1 MIHKSYQDRYFIVQ
15 IAFAVVALV
24 LILQAMHLQ
33 LIDSSYRTRANAT
46 AIFRNIIYPSR
57 GLIYDRNNKLLIYNN
72 AMYDLMV
79 IYNQVKSGMDTTK
92 FCNVVGITKDE
103 FKQNLQKDWRSGQYS
118 KSVPFPFIKK
128 VSPAVY
134 ARLQECLFE
143 FPGFQVQLRNVRGYP
158 YPYGGQVLGYI
169 NEVSTGQ
176 IQASKGLYALGDYAG
191 KSGLELSYEKD
202 LRGTKGIRYE
212 LKDNLG
218 RLVGRYKEGELDSIA
233 VPGKDLLSSMD
244 GELQKYAEELLKGKN
259 GSVVAIE
266 PSTGEILALISSPGY
281 DPNRL
286 VVSNNRGN
294 EFSNLLKDPLKPLF
308 NRSIQAKYPPGSIFK
323 TAMALIAQ
331 EEGVIDS
338 DFGVGCSNGMYYGNR
353 HYGCHSHVPAR
364 NLPEAIQHSCNSYF
378 FNVVLRTLDKYGA
391 SNVGQGL
398 DTLVSHL
405 QEFGLG
411 VPLGVDIPNE
421 SAGNIPTSKYYD
433 KVNKGRNWRS
443 GSIMSIGIGQGEVQ
457 LTTLQMANMA
467 AIIANRGY
475 FYTPHLIKGFK
486 DGTFIPAQY
495 RKMHR
500 VNIKQYHFSPVV
512 DGMERVVLA
521 GTARVAAIPDISVC
535 GKTGTAQNPHG
546 EDHSIFFGFA
556 PRDKPKIAIAV
567 FVENAGF
574 GASYGAPIASLMIE
588 KYIRGSISEPR
599 KFLEEKML
607 KSSIAYPYL
616 YEEAQKRLDAAKQK
630 N

>member
-1 MIHKSYQDRYFIVQ
+1 MVRDRYSIIQIVFI
-15 IAFAVVALV
+15 IAALV
-24 LILQAMHLQ
+24 LSLKAMHLQ
-33 LIDSSYRTRANAT
+33 LIDPSYRMRANAT

-72 AMYDLMV
+72 PMYDLMA
-79 IYNQVKSGMDTTK
+79 IYNQIKPGMDTIK
-92 FCNVVGITKDE
+92 FCKVLGITKED
-103 FKQNLQKDWRSGQYS
+103 FIQNIKKDWRSGQYS

-128 VSPAVY
+128 VSPEVY

-169 NEVSTGQ
+169 NEVSQGQ
-176 IQASKGLYALGDYAG
+176 IEASKGEYALGDYAG
-191 KSGLELSYEKD
+191 KSGLELSYEKQ
-202 LRGTKGIRYE
+202 LRGVKGIRYE

-218 RLVGRYKEGELDSIA
+218 RLVGRYKEGTLDSIA
-233 VPGKDLLSSMD
+233 VPGKDILSGMD

-266 PSTGEILALISSPGY
+266 PATGEILALISSPGY

-331 EEGVIDS
+331 EEGVIDEN
-338 DFGVGCSNGMYYGNR
+338 FGVGCSMGMYYGNR
-353 HYGCHSHVPAR
+353 HYGCHSHVPAH

-378 FNVVLRTLDKYGA
+378 FNVVLRVLDKYG
-391 SNVGQGL
+391 SQNVGQGL

-421 SAGNIPTSKYYD
+421 SAGNIPTSRYYD

-475 FYTPHLIKGFK
+475 FYTPHLVKGFK
-486 DGTFIPAQY
+486 DGTLIPAQY
-495 RKMHR
+495 RKIHR
-500 VNIKQYHFSPVV
+500 LNIKQYHFGPVV

-521 GTARVAAIPDISVC
+521 GTARIAAIPDIAVC

-588 KYIRGSISEPR
+588 KFINGRISDAR
-599 KFLEEKML
+599 KPLEEKML
-607 KSSIAYPYL
+607 KSTIAYPYL
-616 YEEAQKRLDAAKQK
+616 YAEMQAKLEAAKPK